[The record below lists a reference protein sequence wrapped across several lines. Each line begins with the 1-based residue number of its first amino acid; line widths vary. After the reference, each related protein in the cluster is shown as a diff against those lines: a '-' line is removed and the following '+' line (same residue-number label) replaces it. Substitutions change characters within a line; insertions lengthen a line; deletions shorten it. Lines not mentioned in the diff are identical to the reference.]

1 MSYRVLKF
9 EPDIKIP
16 TPKENILWV
25 GQLENMQVEIN
36 SKIKELKEICT
47 FDNRFTLNQ
56 WQAYFDTVPYKCVV
70 NYEHD
75 FVMEYLFESED
86 FIVACIQLFACDI
99 ETSYYSLEVAQD
111 EILSLLSLLKLKK
124 SGTVFPTILLENIE
138 INQEVIDEEKKENRN
153 ALAHLRQLKEIALH
167 CQTYEVNVK
176 WDIKEIEWFFII
188 SFEDNN

>member
-56 WQAYFDTVPYKCVV
+56 WKAYFDTVPYKCVV

-75 FVMEYLFESED
+75 FVMEYLFESDD

-99 ETSYYSLEVAQD
+99 ETSYYSLEVPQD

-124 SGTVFPTILLENIE
+124 SGTVFPTILLENIQ
-138 INQEVIDEEKKENRN
+138 INQEVMDEEKKENRN
-153 ALAHLRQLKEIALH
+153 ALAQLRQLKEIALH

-176 WDIKEIEWFFII
+176 WDIKEIND
-188 SFEDNN
+188 SL

>member
-9 EPDIKIP
+9 EPDIKLP

-36 SKIKELKEICT
+36 SKIKELKEICNY
-47 FDNRFTLNQ
+47 DNRFTLYQ
-56 WQAYFDTVPYKCVV
+56 WQSYFDAVPYKCIT

-75 FVMEYLFESED
+75 FVMEFLFESED
-86 FIVACIQLFACDI
+86 FIVACVQLFACDI
-99 ETSYYSLEVAQD
+99 ETSYYSLEVPQD

-124 SGTVFPTILLENIE
+124 SGTVFPTILLENID
-138 INQEVIDEEKKENRN
+138 INPDVMDEEKKENRN
-153 ALAHLRQLKEIALH
+153 ALAQLRQLKEIALH

-176 WDIKEIEWFFII
+176 WDIKEIND
-188 SFEDNN
+188 SL

>member
-9 EPDIKIP
+9 EPDIKSK
-16 TPKENILWV
+16 TPKEHILWV
-25 GQLENMQVEIN
+25 GQLDNMQVEIN

-56 WQAYFDTVPYKCVV
+56 WKAYFDTVPYKCVV

-75 FVMEYLFESED
+75 FVMEYLFESDD

-99 ETSYYSLEVAQD
+99 ETSYYSLEVPQD

-124 SGTVFPTILLENIE
+124 SGTVFPTILLQNIE
-138 INQEVIDEEKKENRN
+138 INSEVLDEEKKENRN
-153 ALAHLRQLKEIALH
+153 ALAQLRQLKEIALH